1 MYAVGNR
8 AWKRFYLWKAREMLY
23 RAESAEKAMA
33 SVKSV
38 REDAPIRLERE
49 HLPTTRNLSIRASS
63 LDPRSFRESM
73 IEFEVL

>member
-1 MYAVGNR
+1 MYTVGNR

-38 REDAPIRLERE
+38 REDAPMRLERE
-49 HLPTTRNLSIRASS
+49 HLPTTRNLSIRASI
-63 LDPRSFRESM
+63 LEV
-73 IEFEVL
+73 FENR